1 VQRRSDPAE
10 RSRKAR
16 GLKRTARR
24 QVAAAK
30 PGKSLKSTGP
40 TEVRGHDDHS
50 ARLRQE
56 LQAALEAQ
64 KAAAEILRLIS
75 ASAGE
80 LEPVFTSVLRNATR
94 LCQAKFGNLWL
105 REGGAFRIAA
115 THGAPPAYRKHFDR
129 EPVVHPHPKSGLG
142 TILETKRLL
151 HVADV
156 KSQSAFKDKMRVATI
171 ELANA
176 RSLVAVPLLK
186 ENEVVGAIAIYR
198 QEVRPFTDKQIEL
211 LQNFAAQAVIAI
223 DNARLLNELRQRT
236 TDLGDALEQQTAAS
250 EVLKVISSSAGE
262 LQPVFETMLAKAVDL
277 CEASFGAMWLVDR
290 EGYRTTALHGDLPE
304 AYIQQW
310 RSGTL
315 HHPKPVIPMVR
326 AVRARKPVHVLDM
339 SKDQAYLQRDPL
351 AVSVV
356 DVAGIRTLLTIPML
370 KDGEAIGVITIYR
383 KEVRAFSEKQVA
395 LVQNFAA
402 QAVIAVENAQLLNEL
417 RKRTTDLGE
426 ALEQQTATAE
436 VLKVI
441 SRSTFDLQT
450 VLNTLVESAT
460 RLCEAQDA
468 YIFLPDGD
476 HLRAAARF
484 GFTAAHHSLL
494 ESKPVKID
502 RDTVTGRTAI
512 DGRVVHVA
520 DVLADAEFARH
531 DIQKIAGFRAALG
544 VPLLREAKVVGVIF
558 LSRAKPE
565 PFTEKQI
572 ELVTTFADQAVIAIE
587 NVRLFEAEQQRARE
601 LSESLEQQTA
611 TSEVLGVISSSAGE
625 LDPVFQAMLANATRI
640 CEAKFGILFRF
651 EPDGTVRAAAMRGV
665 PLAFAEFWQRPRW
678 PGRRTALARVAETKQ
693 TVYMIDVKADPAYID
708 GEQILVAAAELGGF
722 RTFVN
727 VPMLKDGEL
736 IGVFAIYRQEVR
748 PFTEKQIELLQN
760 FAAQAVI
767 AIENT
772 RLLNELRQRTT
783 DLTESL
789 EQQTATSE
797 VLSVI
802 SSSSGEL
809 QPVFHALLEKATHLC
824 AAKFGNLYIAE
835 GDTFRTTAMHNVPA
849 AFAEA
854 RARNPV
860 IHPEP
865 GSTLDRIAKT
875 KRAVHIP
882 DVTLDQGFIERQ
894 PRFVSMVELGGFRAS
909 LAVPMLKDGAVVGT
923 IMIYRQE
930 TGNFSDKQIELLQN
944 FAAQAVIAIENARLL
959 NELRQ
964 RTTDLTDSL
973 ARQTATSEV
982 LQVISSSTF
991 DLEKVF
997 ATLLETAMRLCESN
1011 TAAIWRADGDVFK
1024 LAAARAPTDFI
1035 KYASEHPITRTRGT
1049 LTGRTAIDGKTVHI
1063 PDFLAD
1069 PEHTASAYQMRGNYR
1084 SGLGV
1089 PLLREGET
1097 IGVFALTRS
1106 EVRPFSDT
1114 QIELV
1119 QNFAAQ
1125 AVVAIE
1131 NVRLLNELRESLQ
1144 QQSATADVLKV
1155 ISRSAFDLQTVLDTL
1170 VESAARLC
1178 DAHSAAIHRPQG
1190 NFYPYVASH
1199 GLPREYNEYMRQ
1211 HPVVVGRGT
1220 VLGRAVLECKPVQVA
1235 DVQADS
1241 EYTLKEAQKLS
1252 GVRTALGIPLLREG
1266 VPVGVIML
1274 TRNTVRPFT
1283 EKQIELATTFADQ
1296 AVIAIENV
1304 RLFEAEQQR
1313 TRELTESLEQQTATS
1328 EVLKV
1333 ISSSQ
1338 GELQPVFDAI
1348 LENATKIC
1356 DAKFGNLTLYDGKI
1370 FRRVALYNAPAAWA
1384 ADQQRDPRRTREQ
1397 APVLYRLVDTGEIVH
1412 ITDVLTDVPDETIY
1426 KYTGARTLLIVPMFR
1441 RGDLVGSI
1449 GIYRQ
1454 EVRPFTEKQISLL
1467 KSFADQAV
1475 IAIENARLLNELR
1488 QSLEQQTA
1496 TAEVLRVI
1504 SSSPGELEPVFQ
1516 NLLANAT
1523 RLCVADFGFM
1533 FRYDGS
1539 HFHLMAQLGGDPDY
1553 IGYMQR
1559 EPFRP
1564 GPETTLGRVLRVRG
1578 PVQIEDFSKSKGYL
1592 DRDPLVVIAV
1602 ERGGVRTVFAVPMM
1616 KENELIGVIAL
1627 YRKEVRSFT
1636 DKQIELLQNFA
1647 DQAVIA
1653 VENARLLNELRQSLE
1668 QQTATADVLR
1678 VISNSPTNVQPVFDS
1693 IAESAVRLCDGE
1705 FSFVLRFDG
1714 QVMNFASWFGLS
1726 SEGLDAFRA
1735 MMPMPADESTAS
1747 GRAIVRRAVVEIP
1760 DVDADEAYG
1769 PQAQGLA
1776 RTVTYRSL
1784 VAVPLL
1790 HEGEPLGAFAVAR
1803 ANAGSFPE
1811 RQVALLQAFADQAVI
1826 AIRNVRLF
1834 DEVQARTNDL
1844 TESLE
1849 QQTAT
1854 SEVLKV
1860 ISNSVSDLQAVF
1872 DTMAEN
1878 AVRLCE
1884 AERGYIF
1891 RFDGKL
1897 LRAVATYNVGPEN
1910 WEWVSQ
1916 NPIAPGRQT
1925 VSARAALERRTVQ
1938 VADIQT
1944 DPEYTYVVRDVE
1956 PIHSV
1961 LSVPIV
1967 KGDELVGTIT
1977 IYRLEVR
1984 PFTDKQIALVETF
1997 AAQAVIAIENTRLL
2011 NELRESL
2018 QQQTATADVLKAISR
2033 STFDLNT
2040 VLQTLVEAAARLCE
2054 ADQGTIAREQEG
2066 VFVRAAAYGFSAEF
2080 TEFVSHLPVERE
2092 RGSATGRALL
2102 EGRTIHIPD
2111 VQADPDYTFDKAREL
2126 GGFRTIL
2133 AVPMLRDGAAIGVLA
2148 LTRIDVR
2155 PFADK
2160 QIELVTTFAD
2170 QAAIAIENVRLFESE
2185 EARTRELVNSLEEL
2199 RTAQDRLVQTQKLAS
2214 LGQLTAG
2221 IAHEI
2226 KNPLNFV
2233 NNFSGVSGELLDELN
2248 EAIGRV
2254 RLDEGINSE
2263 ITELM
2268 DTLRGNLE
2276 KIVQHGK
2283 RADSIVKNMLL
2294 HSREGSGEHR
2304 PVDINL
2310 VVEESLNLA
2319 YHGARAERQGFNIT
2333 LERSFD
2339 PSAGEVDLFP
2349 QEITRVFLNL
2359 ISNGFYAAT
2368 KRKTE
2373 SGDQS
2378 YEPTL
2383 SAATK
2388 NLGDRV
2394 EIRIRDNGTGIPPEV
2409 RERMFN
2415 PFFTTKPAGEG
2426 TGLGLSISH
2435 DIIVKQHAGV
2445 IEVESE
2451 PGKFTEFRIVLPR
2464 SAAFLAKTGGQA

>member
-1 VQRRSDPAE
+1 MQRRSDPAE

-40 TEVRGHDDHS
+40 TEVRGHDDPS

-64 KAAAEILRLIS
+64 KAAAEILGLIS

-115 THGAPPAYRKHFDR
+115 THGAPSAYRKHFDR

-198 QEVRPFTDKQIEL
+198 QEVRPFTDKQIKL

-223 DNARLLNELRQRT
+223 ENARLLNELRQRT
-236 TDLGDALEQQTAAS
+236 TDLGEALEQQTAAS
-250 EVLKVISSSAGE
+250 EVLK
-262 LQPVFETMLAKAVDL
+262 L
-277 CEASFGAMWLVDR
+277 
-290 EGYRTTALHGDLPE
+290 
-304 AYIQQW
+304 
-310 RSGTL
+310 
-315 HHPKPVIPMVR
+315 
-326 AVRARKPVHVLDM
+326 
-339 SKDQAYLQRDPL
+339 
-351 AVSVV
+351 
-356 DVAGIRTLLTIPML
+356 
-370 KDGEAIGVITIYR
+370 
-383 KEVRAFSEKQVA
+383 
-395 LVQNFAA
+395 
-402 QAVIAVENAQLLNEL
+402 
-417 RKRTTDLGE
+417 
-426 ALEQQTATAE
+426 
-436 VLKVI
+436 I

-468 YIFLPDGD
+468 CIFLPDGD

-520 DVLADAEFARH
+520 DVLADAEFTCH
-531 DIQKIAGFRAALG
+531 DIQKIAGFRAALA

-611 TSEVLGVISSSAGE
+611 TSDVLSVISSSAGE

-640 CEAKFGILFRF
+640 CKAKFGILFRF

-665 PLAFAEFWQRPRW
+665 PPAFAEFWQRPRR

-783 DLTESL
+783 DLAESL

-964 RTTDLTDSL
+964 RTTDLS
-973 ARQTATSEV
+973 
-982 LQVISSSTF
+982 
-991 DLEKVF
+991 
-997 ATLLETAMRLCESN
+997 
-1011 TAAIWRADGDVFK
+1011 
-1024 LAAARAPTDFI
+1024 
-1035 KYASEHPITRTRGT
+1035 
-1049 LTGRTAIDGKTVHI
+1049 
-1063 PDFLAD
+1063 
-1069 PEHTASAYQMRGNYR
+1069 
-1084 SGLGV
+1084 
-1089 PLLREGET
+1089 
-1097 IGVFALTRS
+1097 
-1106 EVRPFSDT
+1106 
-1114 QIELV
+1114 
-1119 QNFAAQ
+1119 
-1125 AVVAIE
+1125 
-1131 NVRLLNELRESLQ
+1131 
-1144 QQSATADVLKV
+1144 
-1155 ISRSAFDLQTVLDTL
+1155 
-1170 VESAARLC
+1170 
-1178 DAHSAAIHRPQG
+1178 
-1190 NFYPYVASH
+1190 
-1199 GLPREYNEYMRQ
+1199 
-1211 HPVVVGRGT
+1211 
-1220 VLGRAVLECKPVQVA
+1220 
-1235 DVQADS
+1235 
-1241 EYTLKEAQKLS
+1241 
-1252 GVRTALGIPLLREG
+1252 
-1266 VPVGVIML
+1266 
-1274 TRNTVRPFT
+1274 
-1283 EKQIELATTFADQ
+1283 
-1296 AVIAIENV
+1296 
-1304 RLFEAEQQR
+1304 
-1313 TRELTESLEQQTATS
+1313 
-1328 EVLKV
+1328 
-1333 ISSSQ
+1333 
-1338 GELQPVFDAI
+1338 
-1348 LENATKIC
+1348 
-1356 DAKFGNLTLYDGKI
+1356 
-1370 FRRVALYNAPAAWA
+1370 
-1384 ADQQRDPRRTREQ
+1384 
-1397 APVLYRLVDTGEIVH
+1397 
-1412 ITDVLTDVPDETIY
+1412 
-1426 KYTGARTLLIVPMFR
+1426 
-1441 RGDLVGSI
+1441 
-1449 GIYRQ
+1449 
-1454 EVRPFTEKQISLL
+1454 
-1467 KSFADQAV
+1467 
-1475 IAIENARLLNELR
+1475 
-1488 QSLEQQTA
+1488 
-1496 TAEVLRVI
+1496 
-1504 SSSPGELEPVFQ
+1504 
-1516 NLLANAT
+1516 
-1523 RLCVADFGFM
+1523 
-1533 FRYDGS
+1533 
-1539 HFHLMAQLGGDPDY
+1539 
-1553 IGYMQR
+1553 
-1559 EPFRP
+1559 
-1564 GPETTLGRVLRVRG
+1564 
-1578 PVQIEDFSKSKGYL
+1578 
-1592 DRDPLVVIAV
+1592 
-1602 ERGGVRTVFAVPMM
+1602 
-1616 KENELIGVIAL
+1616 
-1627 YRKEVRSFT
+1627 
-1636 DKQIELLQNFA
+1636 
-1647 DQAVIA
+1647 
-1653 VENARLLNELRQSLE
+1653 
-1668 QQTATADVLR
+1668 
-1678 VISNSPTNVQPVFDS
+1678 
-1693 IAESAVRLCDGE
+1693 
-1705 FSFVLRFDG
+1705 
-1714 QVMNFASWFGLS
+1714 
-1726 SEGLDAFRA
+1726 
-1735 MMPMPADESTAS
+1735 
-1747 GRAIVRRAVVEIP
+1747 
-1760 DVDADEAYG
+1760 
-1769 PQAQGLA
+1769 
-1776 RTVTYRSL
+1776 
-1784 VAVPLL
+1784 
-1790 HEGEPLGAFAVAR
+1790 
-1803 ANAGSFPE
+1803 
-1811 RQVALLQAFADQAVI
+1811 
-1826 AIRNVRLF
+1826 
-1834 DEVQARTNDL
+1834 
-1844 TESLE
+1844 ESLE

-1897 LRAVATYNVGPEN
+1897 LRAVAAYNVGPEN

-1944 DPEYTYVVRDVE
+1944 DPEYAYVVRDVE

-2155 PFADK
+2155 PFTDK

-2185 EARTRELVNSLEEL
+2185 EARTRELVNSLQEL
-2199 RTAQDRLVQTQKLAS
+2199 QTAQDRLVQTQKLAS

-2339 PSAGEVDLFP
+2339 PRAGEVDLFP

-2373 SGDQS
+2373 SSDQS

-2383 SAATK
+2383 IATTK

-2464 SAAFLAKTGGQA
+2464 SAAFLAKPGGQA